1 MCKHGAFLRSF
12 FLRLS
17 GSRSAPRFGR
27 RPPPGP
33 LPCPLC
39 HPGSGNIPF
48 PANPAPA
55 PYRPACALPVP
66 FSRSLQFSTRPHI
79 FGPDPR
85 EAIFLT
91 PCLKRFCG
99 SAPAEDHARVR
110 RTRAHARKN
119 FAPGWAGAWAGAAAR
134 VWFARVL
141 KLSACC
147 PGPVICWAVCG
158 HGGRPGHGGAC
169 PLACAAAWAVRPAP
183 GPACVHGRV
192 SLPACFLGYAR
203 RLWPQSHPR
212 RTTPRPE
219 ACPLPPIRGLPAA
232 LPAPPGLQPG
242 RPSILQARPPAAVAH
257 VRRRGFM
264 RPVWCPGSLSYMP
277 PYNPP
282 KYSILHRKSP
292 RKFVQ
297 KNFPTSPL

>member
-1 MCKHGAFLRSF
+1 MGGLP
-12 FLRLS
+12 S
-17 GSRSAPRFGR
+17 GLCCCLGCAP
-27 RPPPGP
+27 
-33 LPCPLC
+33 C
-39 HPGSGNIPF
+39 
-48 PANPAPA
+48 
-55 PYRPACALPVP
+55 
-66 FSRSLQFSTRPHI
+66 
-79 FGPDPR
+79 
-85 EAIFLT
+85 
-91 PCLKRFCG
+91 
-99 SAPAEDHARVR
+99 
-110 RTRAHARKN
+110 
-119 FAPGWAGAWAGAAAR
+119 AWA
-134 VWFARVL
+134 
-141 KLSACC
+141 CMC
-147 PGPVICWAVCG
+147 
-158 HGGRPGHGGAC
+158 
-169 PLACAAAWAVRPAP
+169 
-183 GPACVHGRV
+183 ACVHGRV
-192 SLPACFLGYAR
+192 SLPACCLGYAR

-297 KNFPTSPL
+297 KNFPTSPF